1 MHCEQGDGRGFLCS
15 SSCGTHAPHR
25 TSTEACRVCCEIIAR
40 HTGGIKQCLN
50 GKNEDNVFVDLGQR
64 IYTTLVDHFK
74 TLTVNEM
81 GAMLLIRD
89 LNEYEQCINGFKV

>member
-1 MHCEQGDGRGFLCS
+1 M
-15 SSCGTHAPHR
+15 PHR

-50 GKNEDNVFVDLGQR
+50 GNNEGNVFVDLSQR
-64 IYTTLVDHFK
+64 IYTMLVDHFK